1 MILLITRQDKCDLIF
16 RRQLLSCFVSLRS
29 LQRMDNNY
37 SAQLNFFS
45 FSFFYFLFSHKIGKN
60 KTQVQESGIFL
71 CLSHNFIKNW
81 AGGESFQACSD
92 SSWFYRLDTRS
103 KLQDGWWIV
112 TVYTR
117 RAWQDSWY
125 LHCGTVILHVE
136 HSRQRNQAPVCSLT
150 STMKDSDT
158 VRVQLRN

>member
-16 RRQLLSCFVSLRS
+16 RRQLLSCFVSLWS

-37 SAQLNFFS
+37 SAQLNFF
-45 FSFFYFLFSHKIGKN
+45 FFYFLFSHKIGKN
-60 KTQVQESGIFL
+60 KTQVQENGIFL
-71 CLSHNFIKNW
+71 FLSHNFIKNW
-81 AGGESFQACSD
+81 AGGESFQACSY

-103 KLQDGWWIV
+103 TFQDGCWIV

-117 RAWQDSWY
+117 RAWQDSWH
-125 LHCGTVILHVE
+125 LHCSTVILHVE
-136 HSRQRNQAPVCSLT
+136 HSRQRIQEPVCSLT

-158 VRVQLRN
+158 VRVHLLWN